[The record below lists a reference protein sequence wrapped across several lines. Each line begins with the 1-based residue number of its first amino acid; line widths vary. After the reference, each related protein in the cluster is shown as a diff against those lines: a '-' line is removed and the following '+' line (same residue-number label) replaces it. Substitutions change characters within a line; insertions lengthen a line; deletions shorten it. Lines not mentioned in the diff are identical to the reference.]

1 MLQREKKPSS
11 FASIDEEQLRETTTA
26 NHDITDD
33 PILESLSKEPMDYG
47 NNCCLSAQVVESLQS
62 VKHICLSVLD
72 LLLLQIVKNLPNK
85 HVRRLS
91 DPFSIQAP
99 KNLLCSIT
107 QNTNL
112 LQELSSTPMARC
124 KSSPPATSISD
135 VYRILDSHPQRQF
148 NAQDYTLSCS
158 LAALL
163 NDVYRLLELN
173 STSQQDLLKT
183 EQQEDVALL
192 QQELHDQVSTFQSKR
207 AAGIMS
213 IDETDASQEMIMLW
227 DEMDHLMNI
236 VCKLAIQQQQQ
247 QPPAYNDNHE
257 LFSTTK
263 DAIHDDASTTPFIPP
278 PPAYESITSNSH
290 DIKDKKSHNATETP
304 AAGDLDQL
312 LTAIDRLSHV
322 APRLNNQ
329 RVELTEKQ
337 VKELAAATLGK
348 TVERLSRGRM
358 EDQRAPLPK
367 HQVLQDLVQQIQ
379 KSASRSLDNQRVAL
393 NVQRQK
399 SMDFASIHGILKRLD
414 KGRYTDQDWISH
426 EEHLINDLTHTTDL
440 LVKSLDRPAYNRQR
454 FSLSAVKERTLF
466 MSGLFNK
473 VESLE
478 GYRLVNQDAKMSS
491 NDNIDDNEDL
501 QQLLNNIYKS
511 SKPQLNNQRASFT
524 L

>member
-1 MLQREKKPSS
+1 M
-11 FASIDEEQLRETTTA
+11 TTTE

-33 PILESLSKEPMDYG
+33 PILERLSKEPMEYG

-91 DPFSIQAP
+91 DPSSIQVP
-99 KNLLCSIT
+99 KNLLGSIT

-112 LQELSSTPMARC
+112 LQELSSTPMTRS
-124 KSSPPATSISD
+124 KSSPPATNISD

-183 EQQEDVALL
+183 EQQEDVNLL
-192 QQELHDQVSTFQSKR
+192 QQELHDRVSIFQRKR

-247 QPPAYNDNHE
+247 PPAYDVNHE
-257 LFSTTK
+257 LFLTTK
-263 DAIHDDASTTPFIPP
+263 DAIHDGDDDASATPFTSPPSPP
-278 PPAYESITSNSH
+278 PPAYESIISNNH
-290 DIKDKKSHNATETP
+290 VIKDKKNHNATETSS
-304 AAGDLDQL
+304 AGDLDQL

-329 RVELTEKQ
+329 RVDLTEKQ

-348 TVERLSRGRM
+348 TVQRLSRGRM

-367 HQVLQDLVQQIQ
+367 HQVLQDLIQQIQ

-393 NVQRQK
+393 NVQQQK
-399 SMDFASIHGILKRLD
+399 NMDFASIHGILKRLD
-414 KGRYTDQDWISH
+414 KGRYTDQVITVH
-426 EEHLINDLTHTTDL
+426 
-440 LVKSLDRPAYNRQR
+440 
-454 FSLSAVKERTLF
+454 
-466 MSGLFNK
+466 
-473 VESLE
+473 
-478 GYRLVNQDAKMSS
+478 
-491 NDNIDDNEDL
+491 
-501 QQLLNNIYKS
+501 
-511 SKPQLNNQRASFT
+511 
-524 L
+524 